1 MKGFLMIK
9 GFRQIASLTALS
21 RVFGLVRDISFG
33 YFLGA
38 GGLMDAWVI
47 AFRIPNLARRL
58 FGEGAAS
65 ASFIPV
71 YSEQLHKD
79 PDKASRLANTVVTL
93 VFMVLA
99 AIVVLGWTGMGVYR
113 LCCGGNEETRLILSL
128 TSITLPYM
136 VMVCVVAIL
145 AGVLNVHCHFAS
157 PAAAPI
163 VLNIF
168 IISSL
173 ILAGKV
179 FNVPGR
185 VMVFWVA
192 VGVLIAGIVQILM
205 QIYPLRRRS
214 IKVSFSL
221 DTHSE
226 GLRKI
231 LLLMGPMIIGLTVTQ
246 INTLADDIIAWC
258 LSGSEQK
265 GEFFTAFGRQISYP
279 LWRGSVSHLYFSQ
292 RLYQFPLG
300 VLGISLAT
308 AIFPVMSSFAA
319 SADYKG
325 LAGSINKG
333 LKVVILLA
341 LPATIGLILVR
352 RPLVSA
358 LLEHGEF
365 TGSDT
370 VRTGWTLCFYA
381 IGLNAFFAQQIL
393 TRAFYSLQESKIPM
407 KTACIAVGANLGL
420 NLTLI
425 WFMGTA
431 GLALSTTISSYLQ
444 VGMLSKKISN
454 RFSGT
459 LWEDTGIIAL
469 KSAVGT
475 VVMGV
480 LVGLVLWTLAGLEKT
495 TKFDIIRL
503 CLAVPAGAGG
513 YWIILKLLR
522 VDLAGFFKT
531 K

>member
-1 MKGFLMIK
+1 MIK

-21 RVFGLVRDISFG
+21 RVFGMIRDICFG

-65 ASFIPV
+65 AAFIPV

-79 PDKASRLANTVVTL
+79 EEKAARLANTVVTL
-93 VFMVLA
+93 VFTVLA
-99 AIVVLGWTGMGVYR
+99 AIVVLGWTGMGLYR

-145 AGVLNVHCHFAS
+145 AGVLNVHRHFAS

-185 VMVFWVA
+185 IMVFWVA
-192 VGVLIAGIVQILM
+192 IAVLIAGILQILM
-205 QIYPLRRRS
+205 QVYPLRRRS
-214 IKVSFSL
+214 IKISFAW
-221 DTHSE
+221 DIHSP
-226 GLRKI
+226 GIRKI
-231 LLLMGPMIIGLTVTQ
+231 LMLMGPMIIGLTVTQ
-246 INTLADDIIAWC
+246 INTLSDDVIAWC
-258 LSGSEQK
+258 FSGSEQK
-265 GEFFTAFGRQISYP
+265 GEFFTVFGNQISYP
-279 LWRGSVSHLYFSQ
+279 LWRGSVSALYFSQ

-308 AIFPVMSSFAA
+308 AIFPVMSRYAA
-319 SADYKG
+319 AGDYKG
-325 LAGSINKG
+325 LAENISKG
-333 LKVVILLA
+333 LKIVILLA

-365 TGSDT
+365 TSDDT
-370 VRTGWTLCFYA
+370 IRTGWTLCFYA
-381 IGLNAFFAQQIL
+381 LGLNGFFAQQIL
-393 TRAFYSLQESKIPM
+393 TRAFYSLQESKEPM
-407 KTACIAVGANLGL
+407 KTACIAVGVNLVL

-431 GLALSTTISSYLQ
+431 GLALSTTVSSYLQ
-444 VGMLSKKISN
+444 VVMLAKKVSK
-454 RFSGT
+454 RFEDSLRKNLGT
-459 LWEDTGIIAL
+459 TAA
-469 KSAVGT
+469 KSALASL
-475 VVMGV
+475 VMGV
-480 LVGLVLWTLAGLEKT
+480 LVWLTLWSLGDFAKT
-495 TKFDIIRL
+495 TLYDIIRL
-503 CLAVPAGAGG
+503 CAAVPVGAGG
-513 YWIILKLLR
+513 YWVMLKLLKA
-522 VDLAGFFKT
+522 DLGLLFKP
-531 K
+531 KQ